1 MEKKIGRIFKGDK
14 VIWMVFFFL
23 CMISIV
29 EVFSASSG
37 LTYKSQNYIG
47 PIVYHAG
54 TIIVGVVVAIVTL
67 NIPCRYFKL
76 MTPFLMLISLITLLW
91 VLLAG
96 TKVGDAGRWINLFGF
111 TFQPSEIAK
120 GTVVLIVAQILAAMQ
135 REGGHSSTYL
145 FVTEAGGDMAVAI
158 NDMDICAALTPDF
171 FEGLLPKLRGYG
183 AAVLDANLPA
193 ESIAWLCAH
202 LRAPIYADTV
212 SAAKAN
218 RLLPQL
224 KRLRALKTNTLE
236 AEALTGERD
245 PERAAAK
252 LARLCPGRVFLSLG
266 ADGMIAAER
275 DRLLVLPVYETEVV
289 NTTGAGDAAAAAIV
303 WADRKGFDLRDTAQ
317 LAQLAGSITCRS
329 VKANNEELS
338 ALPHLM

>member
-1 MEKKIGRIFKGDK
+1 MAHQLSSKKDAAVVIGGVNMD
-14 VIWMVFFFL
+14 IWGRPTGALVRRD
-23 CMISIV
+23 S
-29 EVFSASSG
+29 
-37 LTYKSQNYIG
+37 T
-47 PIVYHAG
+47 PG
-54 TIIVGVVVAIVTL
+54 TV
-67 NIPCRYFKL
+67 R
-76 MTPFLMLISLITLLW
+76 MTPGGVGRNIAHNLRLLGME
-91 VLLAG
+91 VAFVTAMGDDLAG
-96 TKVGDAGRWINLFGF
+96 RSLMEACTGLGLDM
-111 TFQPSEIAK
+111 QY
-120 GTVVLIVAQILAAMQ
+120 AMQ

-183 AAVLDANLPA
+183 AVVLDANLPA